1 MVFQETVFTL
11 KDGRTALLR
20 SPCEGDAEQM
30 LRFIIK
36 ASGET
41 DFLMRYPEEFA
52 GLLARQLKSPKA
64 IDRMASYL
72 VQARPG
78 SIETIVDEMLAIC
91 ADTEAWREKAESRE
105 ARWRYSAW
113 LNSEERM
120 QSEDE

>member
-1 MVFQETVFTL
+1 MTENQRIWARARDRL
-11 KDGRTALLR
+11 
-20 SPCEGDAEQM
+20 
-30 LRFIIK
+30 
-36 ASGET
+36 ASAVVSLG
-41 DFLMRYPEEFA
+41 YPEEFA
-52 GLLARQLKSPKA
+52 GLLAKQLKSPKA

-120 QSEDE
+120 QNGDE